1 MNIYK
6 SLSEK
11 VMPPPL
17 VMYFARCILSMVEQL
32 HAISIVHADIKPDN
46 FLLGDRSAP
55 PLCPAHRRSGVSA
68 NGGRRGALL
77 CSALLCLLQVLGG
90 AEF

>member
-17 VMYFARCILSMVEQL
+17 VLYFATCILRMVEQL
-32 HAISIVHADIKPDN
+32 HAIGIIHADVKPDN
-46 FLLGDRSAP
+46 FLLGERWAP
-55 PLCPAHRRSGVSA
+55 PRCPARLQSSA
-68 NGGRRGALL
+68 NGGGGG
-77 CSALLCLLQVLGG
+77 ALLCLLQVPGEPVL
-90 AEF
+90 